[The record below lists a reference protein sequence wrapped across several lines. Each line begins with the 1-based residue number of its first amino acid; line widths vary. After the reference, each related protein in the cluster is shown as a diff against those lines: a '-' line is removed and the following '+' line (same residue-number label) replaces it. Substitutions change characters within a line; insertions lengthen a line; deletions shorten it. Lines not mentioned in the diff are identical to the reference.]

1 MVSPSAQLVG
11 DPVLAC
17 RHEMIVLGRET
28 CMPFLRGRRA
38 TGRHGAVRSK
48 PSRGREDRSVVRV
61 RTETRSH
68 YDVQRDRRQS
78 FAKDWRQ
85 HRQSLIRPSD
95 VVMSTVAPGVSKGY
109 YIGTDAGRPTR
120 LVDCAVHRLDAG
132 AVTSAHRHSWDAVLF
147 VVSGTG
153 WSEIDG
159 RRVEWRPWDAL
170 HISQWA
176 AHRHGT
182 DDPRGAQL
190 LSVSSEPVFETLG
203 AAWMLGADEPSPI
216 AASGQELAAER
227 TPSDRLRRLAGAAQ
241 DARDGRIH
249 TDYED
254 IPLRPNPKGTRSKF
268 LVDPSIGSM
277 TSGLTMVMVQLGPGL
292 FQARHRH
299 PGEAYLYVVEG
310 HGHSYFGEDATGGEE
325 RSWERGD
332 LLVVDHFIWHQHFN
346 DDPQRPARLVRM
358 HLMETML
365 TTMQALLDPL
375 ELLQEPPEEMAKA
388 PDASSPDWPDD
399 VRPS

>member
-1 MVSPSAQLVG
+1 MASS
-11 DPVLAC
+11 
-17 RHEMIVLGRET
+17 
-28 CMPFLRGRRA
+28 
-38 TGRHGAVRSK
+38 
-48 PSRGREDRSVVRV
+48 RV

-68 YDVQRDRRQS
+68 YEVQRDRRQA
-78 FAKDWRQ
+78 FAEDWRR
-85 HRQSLIRPSD
+85 HRQAIVRPSD
-95 VVMSTVAPGVSKGY
+95 VVLSTVAPGVQKGY
-109 YIGTDAGRPTR
+109 YVGTDSGRPTR

-132 AVTSAHRHSWDAVLF
+132 STTIAHRHSWDAELF

-153 WSEIDG
+153 WSEVDG
-159 RRVEWRPWDAL
+159 RRIEWRPWDAI
-170 HISQWA
+170 HIPHWA

-182 DDPRGAQL
+182 DDPRGAEL
-190 LSVSSEPVFETLG
+190 VSVSSQPVFETLG
-203 AAWMLGADEPSPI
+203 AAWMLDAAAPSP
-216 AASGQELAAER
+216 AAGAWPQPQQGDGQQRQHRLAAAAR
-227 TPSDRLRRLAGAAQ
+227 AAAG
-241 DARDGRIH
+241 GRIH
-249 TDYED
+249 TDYDD
-254 IPLRPNPKGTRSKF
+254 IPLRANPKGTRSKF
-268 LVDPSIGSM
+268 LVDPSIGSV

-310 HGHSYFGEDATGGEE
+310 HGHSYFGEDVTGGEE

-346 DDPQRPARLVRM
+346 DDPKRPARLVRM

-388 PDASSPDWPDD
+388 PDATSPDWPED
-399 VRPS
+399 VRPA

>member
-1 MVSPSAQLVG
+1 MA
-11 DPVLAC
+11 
-17 RHEMIVLGRET
+17 
-28 CMPFLRGRRA
+28 RA
-38 TGRHGAVRSK
+38 
-48 PSRGREDRSVVRV
+48 RV
-61 RTETRSH
+61 RAETRSH
-68 YDVQRDRRQS
+68 YEVQRDRRQAFS
-78 FAKDWRQ
+78 EDWRK
-85 HRQSLIRPSD
+85 HRQGIVRPSD
-95 VVMSTVAPGVSKGY
+95 VAMSVIAPGVSKGY
-109 YIGTDAGRPTR
+109 YVGTDSGRPTR

-132 AVTSAHRHSWDAVLF
+132 STTVAHRHSWDAVLL

-170 HISQWA
+170 YIPHWS

-182 DDPRGAQL
+182 DDPRGAEL
-190 LSVSSEPVFETLG
+190 VSVSSQPVFETLG
-203 AAWMLGADEPSPI
+203 AAWMLDAAEPSPI
-216 AASGQELAAER
+216 AGTQPQRGSDGEGADPRLLRLAA
-227 TPSDRLRRLAGAAQ
+227 SSQA
-241 DARDGRIH
+241 ARDGRIH

-268 LVDPSIGSM
+268 LVDPSIGSV

-292 FQARHRH
+292 FQAKHRH

-310 HGHSYFGEDATGGEE
+310 HGHSYFGEEATGGDE

-346 DDPQRPARLVRM
+346 DDPKRPARLVRM

-375 ELLQEPPEEMAKA
+375 PLLQEPPEEMAKA
-388 PDASSPDWPDD
+388 PDASVPDWPDD